1 MTSFAHRKTA
11 LPPSPLRARLLAV
24 LASGAVLI
32 GGPLPLDSALAQA
45 PGAKAS
51 SPSPTAPA
59 AQPPLSSEPGVTT
72 ASYGDWVLRCQRVG
86 TAEKAARLCEVSQ
99 AMQVQGQP
107 APIAQVAIG
116 PVPGEAGLR
125 VTALLPVAVSF
136 PSTVRIG
143 LDEKD
148 AKAPLLDLA
157 WRRCLPG
164 GCVAD
169 GPVKEDLKR
178 WREAEAP
185 GRLLFRSAGGQEVAI
200 PLSFRGLAPALDALG
215 KER

>member
-1 MTSFAHRKTA
+1 MTSLA
-11 LPPSPLRARLLAV
+11 LWKPPLPSRPLRAHPVAT

-32 GGPLPLDSALAQA
+32 GGVLPLGSALAQA

-51 SPSPTAPA
+51 SAAPA
-59 AQPPLSSEPGVTT
+59 APPVPSEPGVTT

-86 TAEKAARLCEVSQ
+86 TAEKPARLCEVSQ
-99 AMQVQGQP
+99 AMQVQGQA
-107 APIAQVAIG
+107 APIDQVAIRRL
-116 PVPGEAGLR
+116 PGETELR

-143 LDEKD
+143 LEEKD
-148 AKAPLLDLA
+148 AKGPVLDLA
-157 WRRCLPG
+157 WQRCLSG
-164 GCVAD
+164 GCLAD
-169 GPVKEDLKR
+169 GAGEGGGLKR

-185 GRLLFRSAGGQEVAI
+185 GRLMFKDAGGQEVAI
-200 PLSFRGLAPALDALG
+200 PLSFRGLAPALDALA